1 MGKTWEIFK
10 GVIINFSWK
19 GEGMELILLELLY
32 NVEYLAQVA
41 STGFW
46 WIHEVCCYEPVKAIP
61 FDTELGATGCVNLDG
76 LF

>member
-1 MGKTWEIFK
+1 
-10 GVIINFSWK
+10 
-19 GEGMELILLELLY
+19 MELILLELLY
-32 NVEYLAQVA
+32 NVEYVAQVA

-61 FDTELGATGCVNLDG
+61 FDTELGVTNCVNLDG